1 MSLGQTINRVVQANL
16 DRINSLDIGIITR
29 VDLETW
35 TASVRLKHRRQGR
48 EIELRGVPIAPQ
60 RYGAGAL
67 WIAPAVG
74 DVVLVAYTRY
84 DLREQLK
91 NRNVVDVNEQIVCH
105 PSHALVIAGLVPQ
118 TDPIPAVP
126 DGGILLQHKSG
137 AAIEIDAEG
146 NMVIRAKHISHR
158 GIE

>member
-1 MSLGQTINRVVQANL
+1 MSIAQTITRVIRANL
-16 DRINSLDIGIITR
+16 DRVNTLDLGIITR
-29 VDLETW
+29 VDLENW

-48 EIELRGVPIAPQ
+48 EIELLGVPIAPQ

-91 NRNVVDVNEQIVCH
+91 NRNIVDVNEQITCH
-105 PSHALVIAGLVPQ
+105 PAHALVIAGPVPQ
-118 TDPIPAVP
+118 TDPVPAVP
-126 DGGILLQHKSG
+126 EGGVLLQHKSG

-146 NMVIRAKHISHR
+146 NMTIRAKHISFQ
-158 GIE
+158 ELK